1 MENATRVLLKL
12 HTQSMSYFLVGALS
26 TNYTQYCHT
35 MHMSSLTRTDRYR

>member
-12 HTQSMSYFLVGALS
+12 NSKSMIYFLVGALS

-35 MHMSSLTRTDRYR
+35 MHMSTCSLTQPDI